1 MAHLLCFLLSPQ
13 GVFVEVLFYWSVS
26 GKSFTFLCDFWMK
39 ILAKSAVAIIIVLLI
54 LQSIK
59 PIKHSAFFL
68 ALLGTAVSFGLK
80 CIFVVLLDLHILFE
94 SSSFLFYLPFEIRL
108 LLKKLFQRTCAALR
122 SCFRFE
128 SALGENPLGLLFF

>member
-1 MAHLLCFLLSPQ
+1 MLL
-13 GVFVEVLFYWSVS
+13 YRSVS
-26 GKSFTFLCDFWMK
+26 GKSFTFLCDFRMK
-39 ILAKSAVAIIIVLLI
+39 ILAKPAVAIIIVLLI

-59 PIKHSAFFL
+59 SIEHCTLFL
-68 ALLGTAVSFGLK
+68 ALLSTNVCFGLK
-80 CIFVVLLDLHILFE
+80 CIFVVLLNLYILFE